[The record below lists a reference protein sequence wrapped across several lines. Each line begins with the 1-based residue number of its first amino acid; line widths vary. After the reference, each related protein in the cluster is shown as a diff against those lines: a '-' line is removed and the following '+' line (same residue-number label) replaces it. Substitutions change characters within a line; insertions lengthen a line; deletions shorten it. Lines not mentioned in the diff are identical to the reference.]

1 VTKLS
6 LTDVATLLDGPSPAV
21 LTTIRKDG
29 SPLTSPVWF
38 HWTGDVFELVITR
51 DDVKLQHLARQPRCT
66 LVVFEAVRP
75 FRGVSV
81 TADAQVTRKDVTE
94 HRRAV
99 ARRYLGEQDGDRF
112 VEQRAGKPG
121 DLVTLVPVE
130 PRVWDLTAILPG
142 G

>member
-1 VTKLS
+1 MANLTLS
-6 LTDVATLLDGPSPAV
+6 DVQSLLDGPSAAV

-38 HWTGDVFELVITR
+38 HWTGEAFEIVIAR
-51 DDVKLQHLARQPRCT
+51 DDVKLQHLAREPRCT
-66 LVVFEAVRP
+66 LVIFEAVPP

-81 TADAQVTRKDVTE
+81 SAEAQVTRTDITE

-99 ARRYLGEQDGDRF
+99 ARRYLGAEGGDRF

-121 DLVTLVPVE
+121 DLVTLLPVG
-130 PRVWDLTAILPG
+130 PRVWDLTGILPG
-142 G
+142 R